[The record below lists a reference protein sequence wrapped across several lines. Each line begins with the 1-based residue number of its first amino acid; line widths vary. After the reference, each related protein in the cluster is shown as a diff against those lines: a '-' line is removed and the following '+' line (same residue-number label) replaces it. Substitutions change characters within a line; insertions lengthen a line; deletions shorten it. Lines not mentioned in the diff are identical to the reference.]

1 MGVRHGLW
9 TAMGKVGCLEG
20 VRVAKGRDKRKK
32 AGSRRNQPLNS
43 SGAAYRIRTCD
54 VLIRSQTLYPAE
66 VTPRKCRGYNA
77 SVIWC
82 RSRVN
87 FCQERSS
94 HFCHIRCMDCDG
106 LWPRNAFSAWWTSTD
121 LPKRDFLTGVGC
133 VVPYTYPPRAICM
146 GSGGVT
152 PRTWSGPGGSSH
164 KRPLAGTRT
173 YAGRFFRLW
182 SHEVRRWYQ
191 LYR

>member
-1 MGVRHGLW
+1 MDSDRQSGVLGGAH
-9 TAMGKVGCLEG
+9 
-20 VRVAKGRDKRKK
+20 VAKRSDKRKK
-32 AGSRRNQPLNS
+32 AGSRRNQPLIS

-66 VTPRKCRGYNA
+66 VTPRKRRGYIA
-77 SVIWC
+77 SVTWR
-82 RSRVN
+82 RSRIN
-87 FCQERSS
+87 FRRGRCS
-94 HFCHIRCMDCDG
+94 HFCHIRCADCDG
-106 LWPRNAFSAWWTSTD
+106 GRLRNASRTWWTFTD
-121 LPKRDFLTGVGC
+121 LPKREFLTGVGC
-133 VVPYTYPPRAICM
+133 ALPYTYPSRAICM

-182 SHEVRRWYQ
+182 SHEVRCWYQ

>member
-1 MGVRHGLW
+1 MFS
-9 TAMGKVGCLEG
+9 K
-20 VRVAKGRDKRKK
+20 
-32 AGSRRNQPLNS
+32 SN
-43 SGAAYRIRTCD
+43 GAAYRIRTCD

-173 YAGRFFRLW
+173 YAGRFFNMREPL
-182 SHEVRRWYQ
+182 SIDMLKSGRVNFHLARFLFSFQPEGPAPRFRQ
-191 LYR
+191 C